1 MSRYGWRGKKF
12 PVVLQQHYDALTVSR
27 ELVLIGAPATA
38 SENADAVY
46 LSPLH
51 LQKLL
56 YYCQGWSL
64 ALLGR
69 PLFYQPL
76 CAWKYGPVVRDVY
89 DRFQGRSSGV
99 LPQELP
105 SVGGPMATTPAALI
119 EMVWREYI
127 RFTPGELV
135 EKTHREQPWREARAG
150 LQDGA
155 HSDAVLSHETMREFF
170 TAQAATLMKSKPG
183 FPVLTAAELWAAEEA
198 FEQSGRETTPA
209 ADFQAQLLEAC

>member
-1 MSRYGWRGKKF
+1 MTS
-12 PVVLQQHYDALTVSR
+12 QQHYDALTVSKD
-27 ELVLIGAPATA
+27 LVLIGAPEAA

-69 PLFYQPL
+69 PLFHQPL

-89 DRFQGRSSGV
+89 DCFKGRSRGV
-99 LPQELP
+99 LPHEIP
-105 SVGGPMATTPAALI
+105 STGVPMSTTTAALV

-135 EKTHREQPWREARAG
+135 EKTHREPPWREARAG
-150 LQDGA
+150 LQEGA
-155 HSDAVLSHETMREFF
+155 HSDAVLSHDTMRTFF
-170 TAQAATLMKSKPG
+170 TAQAATLIKNKPG
-183 FPVLTAAELWAAEEA
+183 FPAFTAAELWADEEA
-198 FEQSGRETTPA
+198 FEQSGRRTTPA
-209 ADFQAQLLEAC
+209 ADFQAQLLEEC

>member
-1 MSRYGWRGKKF
+1 MAT
-12 PVVLQQHYDALTVSR
+12 QEHYDALTVAR
-27 ELVLIGAPATA
+27 ELVLIGAPVTS
-38 SENADAVY
+38 SEDADAVY

-69 PLFYQPL
+69 PLFHQPL

-89 DRFQGRSSGV
+89 DLFKGRSSGV
-99 LPQELP
+99 LAEQIP
-105 SVGGPMATTPAALI
+105 VTGVPMAATPAALV

-135 EKTHREQPWREARAG
+135 AMTHRETPWREARAD
-150 LQDGA
+150 LPEGA
-155 HSDAVLSHETMREFF
+155 HSDAVLSHATMREFF
-170 TAQAATLMKSKPG
+170 TAQAAARMKSKPG
-183 FPVLTAAELWAAEEA
+183 FPAITAAEIWAAEEA
-198 FEQSGRETTPA
+198 FEQSGRKTTPA
-209 ADFQAQLLEAC
+209 ADLFAELMEAC